1 MDLTRY
7 IRTIADFPQEG
18 IMFKDITPLLGDPS
32 AFRFVIDTF
41 AERYQ
46 NQNVDAV
53 IGIDARGFIFAS
65 ALAYRIGVS
74 LIPVRKPGKLP
85 YQTIEE
91 HYDLEYGSNTL
102 AIHEDAIHKGAKIV
116 ICDDL
121 IATGGT
127 LTATINLVEK
137 LGGEVLSIATLIE
150 LAFLNGR
157 RNFSEYDIYSL
168 IEF

>member
-1 MDLTRY
+1 M
-7 IRTIADFPQEG
+7 
-18 IMFKDITPLLGDPS
+18 
-32 AFRFVIDTF
+32 
-41 AERYQ
+41 
-46 NQNVDAV
+46 
-53 IGIDARGFIFAS
+53 
-65 ALAYRIGVS
+65 
-74 LIPVRKPGKLP
+74 IPVRKPGKLP